1 MSIAIL
7 SFIKS
12 YSKPSSSK
20 YYLTDNKGFR
30 EATANEVCSV
40 QDYLVTH
47 DYWMICQDI
56 YEEAG
61 CLPPKVIDLDE
72 FHILTSPDGDER
84 KRREKVDAIQRINRL
99 FPLNFNISQRYKG
112 NFYGETE
119 PDLEAIEAFH
129 EILLIYYIELCRVA
143 HQNGEFHRFFEIEV
157 PCQNICSTMSSR
169 GIKIHASRIADFRL
183 NARHDYYTCLR
194 ELSDKFDVPLEI
206 PSREDIISYATSKG
220 VDTDEYGFEFVLNFM
235 PQVRDFCETI
245 QRLRE
250 LDRTRGVLD
259 SLAVRGGRVHPVLD
273 TQGSRTSRISARSP
287 YLQSLAKRYRS
298 ILVADPGYELG
309 YVDFDQFEVGI
320 MAALSGDA
328 ELHRL
333 FSQADMYES
342 FRIDCLKGEGDR
354 KAAKIMFLAYAYGM
368 KLNNLPIIGA
378 KFGISRNVVRSAF
391 KKFGRYE
398 EWKQETLRN
407 FDKTG
412 FVATSLGNR
421 FFMKGPKATKKERL
435 SAISQ
440 VVQGEGSLIFKKA
453 LIEVYGL
460 KDIELLLPM
469 HDALLFQSPVSTTL
483 NAVID
488 IFVRVIGDHFD
499 NAIEGKA
506 SAELF
511 AEANGPIE

>member
-1 MSIAIL
+1 MSLAIL

-20 YYLTDNKGFR
+20 YYLTDSKGFR
-30 EATANEVCSV
+30 EATAKEVGKT
-40 QDYLVTH
+40 QGYLVTH

-61 CLPPKVIDLDE
+61 CLPPKVVDLDE
-72 FHILTSPDGDER
+72 LHILGSPDGDER
-84 KRREKVDAIQRINRL
+84 KRREKVDAIQRINRI
-99 FPLNFNISQRYKG
+99 FPLNFDISQRYKG

-119 PDLEAIEAFH
+119 PDLEAIAAFH
-129 EILLIYYIELCRVA
+129 EILLIYYIELCRIA
-143 HQNGEFHRFFEIEV
+143 HQNGEFQRFFEIEV
-157 PCQNICSTMSSR
+157 PCQSICASMSSR
-169 GIKIHASRIADFRL
+169 GTKVHASRIADFRRT
-183 NARHDYYTCLR
+183 ARHDYYTNLR
-194 ELSDKFDVPLEI
+194 KLSDRFDVPLEI
-206 PSREDIISYATSKG
+206 PSREDIISYATLKG
-220 VDTDEYGFEFVLNFM
+220 VDTDEYGFEFILNFM

-245 QRLRE
+245 QHLRE

-259 SLAVRGGRVHPVLD
+259 SIAVKSGRVHPVLD

-298 ILVADPGYELG
+298 ILVADQGYELG

-320 MAALSGDA
+320 MAALSGDP

-333 FSQADMYES
+333 
-342 FRIDCLKGEGDR
+342 
-354 KAAKIMFLAYAYGM
+354 
-368 KLNNLPIIGA
+368 
-378 KFGISRNVVRSAF
+378 F

-421 FFMKGPKATKKERL
+421 FFMKGAKATKKERL

-453 LIEVYGL
+453 LIAVYGL
-460 KDIELLLPM
+460 EDIELLLPM
-469 HDALLFQSPVSTTL
+469 HDALLFQSAASTNFDAIT
-483 NAVID
+483 NVID
-488 IFVRVIGDHFD
+488 VFARVIGDHFD

-511 AEANGPIE
+511 AEANDPTV